1 MSPYSLFDTVYAK
14 ESGGDYGSA
23 EVSRAARPHINYLSR
38 LQKWHRDHSVSWD
51 VVYPHDG
58 GANGQVRRAGDGIW
72 APRGPRPAASLTAGR
87 AGGGGAPRRTRPTG
101 QAGKSQHQ
109 SGVPVSLEGIDDA
122 KFDRIADEIEA
133 SQRVY
138 EHDQGEAERAQRGD
152 VIKVTRLDKGERLLW
167 LERPP
172 RKPRL
177 KVSHNTHQIDSMS
190 RALKSIV
197 HRPHRSHMPLRALF
211 RETGARGWP
220 GFRHAPVDKWFFLN
234 RDVEGL
240 DCQRRFVRMA
250 LGTPD
255 FAFLE
260 GPPGSGKTTAL
271 CELVMQMVLR
281 GKRVLFCASTHVAV
295 DNLLERLAGAG
306 DEVRDR
312 LTAIRIGTSD
322 KISDEASRCAHDRV
336 AEEEEKNIRLGLA
349 EARARSKAQ
358 ESMRGI
364 LGDRNDAIGR
374 MVRDHANLVCGT
386 TIGILA
392 HPDIKDKTLRRFD
405 MMILDEASKTTLQ
418 EFFVPAVHA
427 GRWVIVGDT
436 RQLVP
441 HVDQDDMALQVE
453 ACMDKARGEA
463 CLDAFMAK
471 KRGQTTVVSCPDP
484 DAERAYAEQCKKL
497 GVRLRRPGD
506 GGTVGRGEVLVGPA
520 KKVARAAPRGGNVV
534 WRGSGARAGPMAGPA
549 RRGRPPGGGD
559 ATWASEVAWRI
570 SMHGP
575 GVEDGQDGG
584 SEKLRG
590 DVDMLMPQPD
600 DVSRKVR
607 AWLSSVRRI
616 AVPSVLELLQS
627 GFPEGPGGV
636 TLLDCGMPKKSFEKR
651 HVLLEWQHRMHSDIA
666 GFSHRHVYGG
676 RALRTPDSMADRRA
690 WAYGRYSSR
699 AVWIDVQSGTSA
711 ASGSPSNAREAECVD
726 REIREFVK
734 FARDNPRP
742 DGGLWEVAVLPFYTG
757 QLRLLQERM
766 RRASPRG
773 GPYTF
778 QLPPGKPCVSVKIR
792 TVDSFQ
798 GHEADFVLLSTVN
811 SYPTTFLRN
820 PNRLNVALTRARY
833 QCVVVGSKRA
843 MSKDSLLDSLA
854 REMPC
859 WPEAKK

>member
-1 MSPYSLFDTVYAK
+1 M
-14 ESGGDYGSA
+14 
-23 EVSRAARPHINYLSR
+23 
-38 LQKWHRDHSVSWD
+38 SWD

-58 GANGQVRRAGDGIW
+58 GANGHVLLAGD
-72 APRGPRPAASLTAGR
+72 
-87 AGGGGAPRRTRPTG
+87 GGGAPRSHRPAG

-109 SGVPVSLEGIDDA
+109 NGVPVSLGRIDDA

-133 SQRVY
+133 SPRVY
-138 EHDQGEAERAQRGD
+138 EHDQGEAQRARRGD
-152 VIKVTRLDKGERLLW
+152 IIKVTGLDKGERLLW

-172 RKPRL
+172 RKARL
-177 KVSHNTHQIDSMS
+177 KVSHNTHQIDSMLQ
-190 RALKSIV
+190 ALRDIV

-211 RETGARGWP
+211 REKGARGWP
-220 GFRHAPVDKWFFLN
+220 GFKDAPVDRWLFLN
-234 RDVEGL
+234 KDVEGL
-240 DCQRRFVRMA
+240 DHQRRFVRMA

-295 DNLLERLAGAG
+295 DNLLERLTGAG

-336 AEEEEKNIRLGLA
+336 AAAEGENIRSGLA

-364 LGDRNDAIGR
+364 LGDRGNDAIGR

-392 HPDIKDKTLRRFD
+392 HPDIKDRTLRRFD

-418 EFFVPAVHA
+418 EFLVPAVHA

-441 HVDQDDMALQVE
+441 HVDQDDMALQVEACMDKARGE

-506 GGTVGRGEVLVGPA
+506 GGYVGRGEVLVGPA

-534 WRGSGARAGPMAGPA
+534 WRGSGARAGSMAGSA

-575 GVEDGQDGG
+575 GMEDGQDGG
-584 SEKLRG
+584 SERLRG

-616 AVPSVLELLQS
+616 AVPSVLELFQS
-627 GFPEGPGGV
+627 GFPGGSSGV
-636 TLLDCGMPKKSFEKR
+636 MLLDCGMPKKSFEKR

-666 GFSHRHVYGG
+666 GFSHRHMYGG
-676 RALRTPDSMADRRA
+676 RALRTPDSMAARRA
-690 WAYGRYSSR
+690 WAYGRYDSR
-699 AVWIDVQSGTSA
+699 AVWIDVRSGTSA

-766 RRASPRG
+766 RRTSPRG

-811 SYPTTFLRN
+811 SYPTPFLRN
-820 PNRLNVALTRARY
+820 RNRLNVALTRARY

-843 MSKDSLLDSLA
+843 MSKDPLLDALA
-854 REMPC
+854 REMSC